1 MVLDSVIYLF
11 SLHNMFRPPGPD
23 HVLATT
29 GQSLTKPHRKWMWGL
44 SQIIKISIFAEK
56 VKVKALFD
64 MRYLHNCFKKAAP
77 RGEDYPSPPRPRAP
91 PCRDISPPWAILHLL
106 QFAGPGKHPARGGA
120 WQHCSHCSHCNL
132 CSHCY
137 YYYYIVINREA
148 PPPPPFGVT

>member
-11 SLHNMFRPPGPD
+11 SLHNMFRPSNPD
-23 HVLATT
+23 HVLAAT

-44 SQIIKISIFAEK
+44 SQIIKITIIAEK
-56 VKVKALFD
+56 VKVKALID
-64 MRYLHNCFKKAAP
+64 IRYLHNCFKKA
-77 RGEDYPSPPRPRAP
+77 PPRPRAL

-106 QFAGPGKHPARGGA
+106 QFAGPGKHRARGGA

-137 YYYYIVINREA
+137 YYYYIVINREDL
-148 PPPPPFGVT
+148 PPPFGVT